1 MLGGYFFKG
10 KSGWCS
16 SICPLYPVQRLYN
29 RTPFATVPNAH
40 CTPCV
45 GCTKNCYDFNPG
57 NAYLADMHDDEPHY
71 ASYRKFFAA
80 VMPGFIAAYFT
91 LPDPVDVG
99 AVFVMYLQ
107 FGLYMVLSIGVF
119 SVLETFLKVSASRL
133 TAIYGAVALNLFYG
147 LGLPNWLKA
156 VGRPFGLVPLDGL
169 PWVLRASVLIVTVIW
184 LVRTYRQERR
194 FLDQRRQESEL
205 RLTVAPAQGLQ
216 SEALAGQSD
225 ITFMP
230 TELHVPVETGRTLLE
245 IAESHQQP
253 IKSGCRMGVC
263 GADPILIVDG
273 MEHLP
278 PMSADEK
285 STLERLNLGPSC
297 RLACMCRPNGAVMV
311 SLDLKAEVDPIGL
324 AKPIESAKPVA
335 SPRAIEPMY
344 VPSRANPN
352 EPSMITFMPTEVR
365 VPADPNCTLLE
376 IAECNQ
382 QPLEA
387 GCRMGVCGADP
398 VLIVDGMENLTP
410 LSPEEKSTLDRL
422 GLGVNCRLACMC
434 RPKGS
439 LTVSLDTKAAVAK
452 GSVPVVT
459 DFDRNLKS
467 VVIIG
472 NGAAG
477 ITAADTVRR
486 HHPECDIHLISRE
499 KHAFYNRMAIT
510 RLIYGR
516 SAMSGLYMQSDAWYD
531 ERKITCWLNTHATH
545 INRGHKQVELATGE
559 TLNYDKLI
567 LASGSSSFVPPISG
581 YGLPG
586 SFVLRE
592 AEEAMEIRAYVQ
604 KNKSKTAVIA
614 GGGLLGLETA
624 YALHKMGLTVWVLER
639 SEWLL
644 RRQLDESGGRVLKEY
659 LEALG
664 LVIETNAE
672 TACVGGET
680 QVTHV
685 VLKDGRTLPCD
696 MFLVAVGIQPNT
708 ELARAAGLR
717 VNRGVIVDETMR
729 TNAPDIFAAGDVC
742 EFANEVPG
750 LWAVAVEQA
759 KVAALNAVGVH
770 AIYDEVVPVTMLKV
784 AGVDVTSMGRIETRS
799 DAEIEIAQA
808 NVEANG
814 YRKLIIANGQ
824 LVGATLVGDPS
835 NAQIVAAAVKE
846 RREVSHLLDALH
858 AGHWGV
864 LSDPAAQLDN
874 HAVAKWTTV
883 AAPQPKPIVQS
894 LPIAEPVIKMMR
906 EIKWPAA
913 QSAMI
918 ERASAPQEELIAEFE

>member
-1 MLGGYFFKG
+1 
-10 KSGWCS
+10 
-16 SICPLYPVQRLYN
+16 
-29 RTPFATVPNAH
+29 
-40 CTPCV
+40 
-45 GCTKNCYDFNPG
+45 
-57 NAYLADMHDDEPHY
+57 
-71 ASYRKFFAA
+71 
-80 VMPGFIAAYFT
+80 
-91 LPDPVDVG
+91 
-99 AVFVMYLQ
+99 
-107 FGLYMVLSIGVF
+107 
-119 SVLETFLKVSASRL
+119 
-133 TAIYGAVALNLFYG
+133 
-147 LGLPNWLKA
+147 
-156 VGRPFGLVPLDGL
+156 
-169 PWVLRASVLIVTVIW
+169 
-184 LVRTYRQERR
+184 
-194 FLDQRRQESEL
+194 
-205 RLTVAPAQGLQ
+205 
-216 SEALAGQSD
+216 
-225 ITFMP
+225 
-230 TELHVPVETGRTLLE
+230 
-245 IAESHQQP
+245 
-253 IKSGCRMGVC
+253 
-263 GADPILIVDG
+263 
-273 MEHLP
+273 
-278 PMSADEK
+278 
-285 STLERLNLGPSC
+285 
-297 RLACMCRPNGAVMV
+297 
-311 SLDLKAEVDPIGL
+311 
-324 AKPIESAKPVA
+324 
-335 SPRAIEPMY
+335 
-344 VPSRANPN
+344 
-352 EPSMITFMPTEVR
+352 
-365 VPADPNCTLLE
+365 
-376 IAECNQ
+376 
-382 QPLEA
+382 
-387 GCRMGVCGADP
+387 
-398 VLIVDGMENLTP
+398 
-410 LSPEEKSTLDRL
+410 
-422 GLGVNCRLACMC
+422 
-434 RPKGS
+434 
-439 LTVSLDTKAAVAK
+439 
-452 GSVPVVT
+452 
-459 DFDRNLKS
+459 
-467 VVIIG
+467 
-472 NGAAG
+472 
-477 ITAADTVRR
+477 
-486 HHPECDIHLISRE
+486 
-499 KHAFYNRMAIT
+499 
-510 RLIYGR
+510 
-516 SAMSGLYMQSDAWYD
+516 
-531 ERKITCWLNTHATH
+531 
-545 INRGHKQVELATGE
+545 
-559 TLNYDKLI
+559 
-567 LASGSSSFVPPISG
+567 
-581 YGLPG
+581 
-586 SFVLRE
+586 
-592 AEEAMEIRAYVQ
+592 
-604 KNKSKTAVIA
+604 
-614 GGGLLGLETA
+614 
-624 YALHKMGLTVWVLER
+624 MGLTVWVLER